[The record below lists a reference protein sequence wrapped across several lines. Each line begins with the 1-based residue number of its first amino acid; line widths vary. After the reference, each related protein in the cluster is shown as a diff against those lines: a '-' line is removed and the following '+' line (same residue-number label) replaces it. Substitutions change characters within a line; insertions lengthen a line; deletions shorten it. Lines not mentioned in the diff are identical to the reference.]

1 MSFNSR
7 TLAET
12 LRRAEEALAE
22 QHGPF
27 VLFGLFEQEET
38 PGRWDVVAAA
48 PWLTSSRASIGH
60 LIAGFELYF
69 APEQWAQLG
78 RIVPLSPSEPFVE
91 GVTEA
96 VTPVEHALSETGA
109 IQAAHVEIRRAFVIT
124 SHRRS
129 RQAA

>member
-1 MSFNSR
+1 MSFNTR
-7 TLAET
+7 ALAEN

-38 PGRWDVVAAA
+38 PGRWDAVAAA
-48 PWLTSSRASIGH
+48 PWLTSSRAGIER
-60 LIAGFELYF
+60 LIAGFEPYLT
-69 APEQWAQLG
+69 PEQWTELG
-78 RIVPLSPSEPFVE
+78 RIVPLMPSEPFVE

-96 VTPVEHALSETGA
+96 VAPVEHALSETGS

-124 SHRRS
+124 SHRGS